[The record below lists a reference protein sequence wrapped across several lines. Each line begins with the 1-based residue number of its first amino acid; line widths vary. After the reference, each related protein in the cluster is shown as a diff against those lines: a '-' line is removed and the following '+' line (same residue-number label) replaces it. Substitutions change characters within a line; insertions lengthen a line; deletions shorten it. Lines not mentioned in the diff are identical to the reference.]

1 MNTED
6 LYHDAWDKAHAFQ
19 ASYGHLMDAVDEAF
33 QLSRQRLADDE
44 ELKRLR
50 EESKHHAAK
59 IKELQDKIAEINRN
73 FIDALANETGRV
85 IAERDAAVKDAAMWR
100 KSYEDLTKCL

>member
-1 MNTED
+1 MNEEN
-6 LYHDAWDKAHAFQ
+6 YHEMWDTAHKFQ
-19 ASYGHLMDAVDEAF
+19 ASYGNLMDAVEEAF
-33 QLSRQRLADDE
+33 ELSRQRLAEDE

-50 EESKHHAAK
+50 AERREQDAK

-73 FIDALANETGRV
+73 FITT
-85 IAERDAAVKDAAMWR
+85 IADQTARLQTERDEARKEAAMWK